1 MQIGA
6 LSFRPYIYNTNT
18 LSRASLSRISGIQEE
33 DLTSS
38 KTDYS
43 GLTDAGRNVNPLKP
57 GETSNFEEVLAKQ
70 MHMGQMNASRIM
82 QPETYGELFS
92 MNMEQ
97 YAM

>member
-43 GLTDAGRNVNPLKP
+43 SLTDMSLNENPLKP
-57 GETSNFEEVLAKQ
+57 GETLNFDDVLEEQ
-70 MHMGQMNASRIM
+70 MQMSRMNQSRVM
-82 QPETYGELFS
+82 QPLLEEGI
-92 MNMEQ
+92 
-97 YAM
+97 

>member
-43 GLTDAGRNVNPLKP
+43 SLTDMSLNENSLKP
-57 GETSNFEEVLAKQ
+57 GETLNFDAVLEEQ
-70 MHMGQMNASRIM
+70 MQMSRMNQSRVM
-82 QPETYGELFS
+82 QPLLEEGI
-92 MNMEQ
+92 
-97 YAM
+97 

>member
-33 DLTSS
+33 DITSS

-43 GLTDAGRNVNPLKP
+43 SLTDMSLNENPLKP
-57 GETSNFEEVLAKQ
+57 GETLNFDDVLEEQ
-70 MHMGQMNASRIM
+70 MQMSRMNQSRVM
-82 QPETYGELFS
+82 QPLLEEGI
-92 MNMEQ
+92 
-97 YAM
+97 

>member
-6 LSFRPYIYNTNT
+6 LSFQPYIYNTNT

-43 GLTDAGRNVNPLKP
+43 SLTDMSLNENPLNP
-57 GETSNFEEVLAKQ
+57 GETLNFDDILEEQ
-70 MHMGQMNASRIM
+70 MQMSRMNQSRVM
-82 QPETYGELFS
+82 QPLPGEGI
-92 MNMEQ
+92 
-97 YAM
+97 

>member
-43 GLTDAGRNVNPLKP
+43 SLTDMSLNENSLKP
-57 GETSNFEEVLAKQ
+57 GETLNFDDVLEEQ
-70 MHMGQMNASRIM
+70 MQMSRMNQSRVM
-82 QPETYGELFS
+82 QPLLEEGI
-92 MNMEQ
+92 
-97 YAM
+97 

>member
-43 GLTDAGRNVNPLKP
+43 SLTDMSLNENPLKP
-57 GETSNFEEVLAKQ
+57 GETLNFDAVLEEQ
-70 MHMGQMNASRIM
+70 MQMSRMNQSRVM
-82 QPETYGELFS
+82 QPLLEEGI
-92 MNMEQ
+92 
-97 YAM
+97 